1 MTSGAGAAASL
12 PHPRLVAASVVM
24 TVPRA
29 LSFVVTLLVLL
40 PAGWLLWPSA
50 LAGGTTY
57 VSTFGDSMEPRFR
70 TGDLAVLRQRDGYRV
85 GDVVAYSSPT
95 LHTVVM
101 HRIVDTDGAGFVTQ
115 GDNNTWHDPDHPTPD
130 QVLGR
135 LCFRI
140 PHGGQLLT
148 ALHSPW
154 HLLLAG
160 TAGLIMFGT
169 RRPRRGRHRT
179 RRSHPVSVPVQAG
192 ARQAVAVLGAV
203 TVVAA
208 LAEASLLLAP
218 ATQTTTTTVPFAQ
231 SGQYAYSATAVPGA
245 TYPAGTISTGDPV
258 YTRLASGL
266 TVTLT
271 ESAGAP
277 GLTDLTGELRL
288 ALSLSTPDGWR
299 AGLGAGAP
307 VPFTVA
313 GEGRTA
319 VATVPVDP
327 AAAQQLMDRHAA
339 EIGTS
344 GTGPAT
350 ITVTPVLSAAA
361 VVAGQSVTPQA
372 LSPFAFSFD
381 GAVLRPAAAQEALSP
396 RASAGVAVQQVGPR
410 ELPLPGFPVPL
421 RVARLVIALLLAT
434 AALGWL
440 VAARLARPTGAGP
453 AGDVLVRFA
462 GRLVPVS
469 SLTTSATVVDVD
481 DADALHRIAQRLDCL
496 VLHHRGTAAH
506 TFAVQD
512 QDTTYRLVVPAPA
525 VGEPAPAPVLQ
536 PA

>member
-1 MTSGAGAAASL
+1 
-12 PHPRLVAASVVM
+12 M

-29 LSFVVTLLVLL
+29 LSLVATLLVLL
-40 PAGWLLWPSA
+40 PAGWFLWPSA

-57 VSTFGDSMEPRFR
+57 VSTFGDSMEPRFS
-70 TGDLAVLRQRDGYRV
+70 TGDLAVLRPREGYRV
-85 GDVVAYSSPT
+85 GDVIAYSSPT

-101 HRIVDTDGAGFVTQ
+101 HRIVATDGDGFVTQ
-115 GDNNTWHDPDHPTPD
+115 GDNNTWHDPDHPTAD

-135 LCFRI
+135 LWFRI
-140 PHGGQLLT
+140 PHGGRLLT

-160 TAGLIMFGT
+160 TAGLLMLGT
-169 RRPRRGRHRT
+169 RRPARGRHRGGRRT

-192 ARQAVAVLGAV
+192 ARQAAAVLGAV

-218 ATQTTTTTVPFAQ
+218 ATQAGTTTVPLTQ
-231 SGQYAYSATAVPGA
+231 SGQYGYSATAVPGA
-245 TYPAGTISTGDPV
+245 TYPAGTIATGDPV

-299 AGLGAGAP
+299 ADLGAGAP

-313 GEGRTA
+313 GESRTA
-319 VATVPVDP
+319 AATVAVDP
-327 AAAQQLMDRHAA
+327 AAAQRLMDRHAA
-339 EIGTS
+339 EIGTA

-350 ITVTPVLSAAA
+350 ITVTPVLRATAA
-361 VVAGQSVTPQA
+361 VGGRPVTPQP
-372 LSPFAFSFD
+372 LSSFAFSFD
-381 GAVLRPAAAQEALSP
+381 GSVLRPAAGQDALTPTST
-396 RASAGVAVQQVGPR
+396 AGVAVQHVRPR

-421 RVARLVIALLLAT
+421 RVARLVVALLLAA

-440 VAARLARPTGAGP
+440 AAVRLGRPTEAGA

-496 VLHHRGTAAH
+496 VLHHRGAGEH

-512 QDTTYRLVVPAPA
+512 QETTYRLRVPA
-525 VGEPAPAPVLQ
+525 APQQPVHDRLLQ